1 MGRCCFHYRDWRSID
16 GVVQFALTLNKL
28 TRTAFLIV
36 ICAVVWSIWK
46 HRNDLCFNN
55 YRIYTAHNVILQIVS
70 LVSYWTG
77 TAAEVLQVA
86 VQEWM
91 PLDVDVIPLQV
102 LPPDDVQMV
111 DWVIAD
117 EAEA

>member
-1 MGRCCFHYRDWRSID
+1 MVH
-16 GVVQFALTLNKL
+16 FALTLNKL

-55 YRIYTAHNVILQIVS
+55 YRIYTTRNVILQIVS

-77 TAAEVLQVA
+77 AAAEVLQGA
-86 VQEWM
+86 VQEWL
-91 PLDVDVIPLQV
+91 PLDVDAIPLQV

-111 DWVIAD
+111 DWVVAD
-117 EAEA
+117 AEDA